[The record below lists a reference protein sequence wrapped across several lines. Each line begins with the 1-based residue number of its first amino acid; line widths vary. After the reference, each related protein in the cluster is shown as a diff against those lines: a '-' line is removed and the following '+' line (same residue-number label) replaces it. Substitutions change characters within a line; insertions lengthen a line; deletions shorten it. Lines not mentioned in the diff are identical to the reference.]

1 MRCSV
6 LKVLEI
12 ASLIILPLAWGLAVE
27 FVFER
32 IRRKRRK
39 LPDHGGDIPYDW
51 II

>member
-1 MRCSV
+1 M

-12 ASLIILPLAWGLAVE
+12 ASLIVLPLVWGLAVE

-32 IRRKRRK
+32 IRRKRRSR
-39 LPDHGGDIPYDW
+39 PGDGGDIPYDW